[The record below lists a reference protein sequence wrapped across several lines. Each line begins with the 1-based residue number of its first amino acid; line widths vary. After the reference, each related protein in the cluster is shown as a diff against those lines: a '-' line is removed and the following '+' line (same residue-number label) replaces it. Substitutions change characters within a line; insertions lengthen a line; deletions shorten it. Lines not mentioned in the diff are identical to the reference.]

1 MMKNKSKLPLGTP
14 VSLKQINE
22 GEITLISWNDGCANL
37 LDQLHLKQIEQVN
50 NRLTQLK
57 PRKLLVNLSACQ
69 YVITS
74 AANNWHDH
82 TLFDLF
88 GGSKPRAM
96 AFVVPSNLF
105 NHILFE
111 AAEEQM
117 DQHHTKVQYF
127 RDEEKAITWLK
138 SV

>member
-1 MMKNKSKLPLGTP
+1 MNNKSKLPPGTK
-14 VSLKQINE
+14 VSLRQINDQ
-22 GEITLISWNDGCANL
+22 ITLLSWHDRCANL
-37 LDQLHLKQIEQVN
+37 LDQAHLKQIEQVN

-57 PRKLLVNLSACQ
+57 PRKLLVDLSACQ

-74 AANNWHDH
+74 AANNWYDN

-88 GGSKPRAM
+88 GGSKPRAL

-105 NHILFE
+105 NHVLFE
-111 AAEEQM
+111 ATEEQK

-127 RDEEKAITWLK
+127 RDEEKALSWLK
-138 SV
+138 NI